1 MRRILTGLVLILML
15 TGGAG
20 AGPLQEGHAAYERG
34 DYSEAARWCRLGAE
48 QGDHKAQF
56 MLGGLYANGKGVP
69 QDHAEAAKWWSLAAE
84 QGAAPAQNNLA
95 SAYALGEGVPQDYVL
110 AHMWYNLASSR
121 FPASAGNWRSSA
133 ARLRDLTAARMTP
146 AQIAEAQKLARE
158 WKPK

>member
-1 MRRILTGLVLILML
+1 
-15 TGGAG
+15 
-20 AGPLQEGHAAYERG
+20 
-34 DYSEAARWCRLGAE
+34 
-48 QGDHKAQF
+48 

-84 QGAAPAQNNLA
+84 QGDPAAQNNLA
-95 SAYALGEGVPQDYVL
+95 AAYGLGEGVPQDYVL